1 MKYEDYND
9 PIYTV
14 WSLDENGNYR
24 PVKVTNEV
32 RLVRYGM
39 CIMKGIPDEGYGVSI
54 DGMIEV
60 KDKEE
65 LAKDEFQ
72 VDYTY
77 GLIRFNPSIDKKEIV
92 LKEYWAKGNYYYP
105 AHRLYWTID
114 ELTGRVT
121 TVHDVIQ
128 YIIDYYEGTKK
139 QIQQMIDDFRKELA
153 DEWQKLLDKF
163 AEFQR
168 VFNKAELTKIELE
181 KLLVESLSTYQDLTN
196 VVDVAKKIDSFTGI
210 AQKTK
215 VTLDNTEFPL
225 MVSKEGNELGLVKDG
240 LKIDNVFEYS
250 EMVIKFKA
258 NENVKNPIIYNYK
271 TKEFIKVNINM
282 KQGDIISIATSFYK
296 TKASLYTKNE
306 KHEVIDI
313 TDKLE
318 INTSYFYIS
327 VGNNTYFIDSEKG
340 IENLEGNIFFN
351 KKILEKNNDEIK
363 NLKFIESINGKT
375 NKRIELKAKDINCE
389 DGKSIEENLKEISN
403 ELKKDNKVIKDDNNN
418 KNYKIGIEN
427 GLLYYMEV
435 E

>member
-24 PVKVTNEV
+24 PVKVTDEV

-39 CIMKGIPDEGYGVSI
+39 CIMKGIPDEGYRVSI

-92 LKEYWAKGNYYYP
+92 IKEYWSKGNYYYP

-139 QIQQMIDDFRKELA
+139 QIQQMIDDFRKELS

-168 VFNKAELTKIELE
+168 VFNKAELTKDELE

-196 VVDVAKKIDSFTGI
+196 IIDVAKDLNYFTGI
-210 AQKTK
+210 AEKTK
-215 VTLDNTEFPL
+215 VTIDNTEFPL
-225 MVSKEGNELGLVKDG
+225 VINASGNELGLVKQG
-240 LKIDNVFEYS
+240 LQINDIFRYCS
-250 EMVIKFKA
+250 MVIKFKA

-271 TKEFIKVNINM
+271 TKEFIKVNIDL

-296 TKASLYTKNE
+296 TIASLYTKNE

-318 INTSYFYIS
+318 TNTSYFYIS
-327 VGNNTYFIDSEKG
+327 VGNNTFFIDAEKGSENLIGSIFYDGKNLEKESQEINKIHKEIFEKIEQLNNKKITEVSKDSEKLG
-340 IENLEGNIFFN
+340 GKPASEYALKGEVVESKPIKFTWNYLANKFTWGNLLGE
-351 KKILEKNNDEIK
+351 
-363 NLKFIESINGKT
+363 
-375 NKRIELKAKDINCE
+375 
-389 DGKSIEENLKEISN
+389 
-403 ELKKDNKVIKDDNNN
+403 
-418 KNYKIGIEN
+418 
-427 GLLYYMEV
+427 
-435 E
+435 